1 MANDL
6 VQLQQLTDDV
16 LLVTL
21 NRPDKLNALTVD
33 MIQEL
38 IAVAQSAKDNDK
50 IRAIVVTGTGMAFSA
65 GGDITG
71 LFGKIDSD
79 LAGYLMSYAELDD
92 AIADS
97 GTIWISAING
107 LAYGGGLE
115 IVAMCDIRVCDSRAT
130 FCIADI
136 EVGALPTGGLTWKL
150 PRLIGESMAR
160 WMMLTNSVVD
170 SQRASEIGLIHEVV
184 DDGECVTRARE
195 IATQV
200 AGYFPE
206 AVSLTRE
213 AIRMSW
219 SSLLADSREFEVA
232 SSVHLLKQDAV
243 SKKLEARFSAKDKGK
258 PSE

>member
-1 MANDL
+1 MATDL
-6 VQLQQLTDDV
+6 VQEQQLTDGV

-21 NRPDKLNALTVD
+21 SRPDKLNALTID
-33 MIQEL
+33 MVRALTE
-38 IAVAQSAKDNDK
+38 VAQSAKHNDE
-50 IRAIVVTGTGMAFSA
+50 IRTVILTGAGRAFSA

-71 LFGKIDSD
+71 LFGKDDND
-79 LAGYLMSYAELDD
+79 LTNYLMSYARLDD

-97 GTIWISAING
+97 ETTWIAAING

-115 IVAMCDIRVCDSRAT
+115 IAAMCDIRVSDAQAT

-160 WMMLTNSVVD
+160 WMMLTNSVVEAK
-170 SQRASEIGLIHEVV
+170 RACEIGLIHEVV
-184 DDGECVTRARE
+184 RDGESVTRARE
-195 IATQV
+195 IASQV

-206 AVSLTRE
+206 AVARTRE

-219 SSLLADSREFEVA
+219 YSPLVDSQEFEVA

-243 SKKLEARFSAKDKGK
+243 SKKLESRFSAKDKGK
-258 PSE
+258 

>member
-6 VQLQQLTDDV
+6 VKLQQLTDDV

-21 NRPDKLNALTVD
+21 NRPDKLNALTID
-33 MIQEL
+33 MVREL
-38 IAVAQSAKDNDK
+38 TAVAQSAKDNDK
-50 IRAIVVTGTGMAFSA
+50 IRAVIVTGSGRAFSA

-71 LFGKIDSD
+71 LFGKVDNE
-79 LAGYLMSYAELDD
+79 LASYLMSYAKLDG

-115 IVAMCDIRVCDSRAT
+115 IAAMCDIRVCDFRAT

-160 WMMLTNSVVD
+160 WMILTNSVVD

-184 DDGECVTRARE
+184 NDGECVTRARE
-195 IATQV
+195 IAIQV

-213 AIRMSW
+213 AIRRSW
-219 SSLLADSREFEVA
+219 ASLLVEPRN
-232 SSVHLLKQDAV
+232 LK
-243 SKKLEARFSAKDKGK
+243 
-258 PSE
+258 

>member
-6 VQLQQLTDDV
+6 VQVQQLTEGA
-16 LLVTL
+16 LLVTF
-21 NRPDKLNALTVD
+21 NRPEKLNALTVD

-38 IAVAQSAKDNDK
+38 IAVAQSAKNNK
-50 IRAIVVTGTGMAFSA
+50 EIRTVIVTGTGRAFSA

-71 LFGKIDSD
+71 LFGKIESD
-79 LAGYLMSYAELDD
+79 LAGYLMSYAKLDD

-115 IVAMCDIRVCDSRAT
+115 IAAMCDIRVSDSRAT

-160 WMMLTNSVVD
+160 WMMLTNSVVNA
-170 SQRASEIGLIHEVV
+170 QRASEIGLIHEVV
-184 DDGECVTRARE
+184 NDGECVTRARE

-200 AGYFPE
+200 AEYFPE
-206 AVSLTRE
+206 AVSMTRE

-219 SSLLADSREFEVA
+219 SSLLVDSREFEVA

-243 SKKLEARFSAKDKGK
+243 SKKLQAGYGAKGK
-258 PSE
+258 GK

>member
-1 MANDL
+1 MVTDL
-6 VQLQQLTDDV
+6 VQVQLLTDGA

-33 MIQEL
+33 MVGAL
-38 IAVAQSAKDNDK
+38 THVAQSAKDNDD
-50 IRAIVVTGTGMAFSA
+50 IRTVILTGSGRAFSA

-71 LFGKIDSD
+71 LFGKDDND
-79 LAGYLMSYAELDD
+79 LATYLMSYAKLDD

-97 GTIWISAING
+97 GTIWIAAING

-115 IVAMCDIRVCDSRAT
+115 IAAMCDIRVSDSRAT

-160 WMMLTNSVVD
+160 WMMLTNAVVD
-170 SQRASEIGLIHEVV
+170 AQRASEIGLVHEVIS
-184 DDGECVTRARE
+184 DGECVTRAQQ
-195 IATQV
+195 IAIQV

-206 AVSLTRE
+206 AVSMTRE

-219 SSLLADSREFEVA
+219 SSPLADSREFEVA

-243 SKKLEARFSAKDKGK
+243 TKKLEARFSAKDKGK

>member
-6 VQLQQLTDDV
+6 VQVQQLTEGA

-21 NRPDKLNALTVD
+21 NRPEKLNALTVD

-38 IAVAQSAKDNDK
+38 TAVAQIAKNNEE
-50 IRAIVVTGTGMAFSA
+50 IRTVIVTGSGRAFSA

-71 LFGKIDSD
+71 LFGKVDND
-79 LAGYLMSYAELDD
+79 LASYLMSYAELDD

-97 GTIWISAING
+97 GTIWIAAINS

-115 IVAMCDIRVCDSRAT
+115 IAAMCDIRVCDSRAT

-160 WMMLTNSVVD
+160 WMMLTNSVVG

-184 DDGECVTRARE
+184 NDGECVTRARE
-195 IATQV
+195 IAIQV

-206 AVSLTRE
+206 AVSMTRE

-219 SSLLADSREFEVA
+219 SSLLVDSREFEVA

-243 SKKLEARFSAKDKGK
+243 SKKLEARFSAKDKVK
-258 PSE
+258 RSE